1 MKPRRRTVARGA
13 LLAYLTIAAACATV
27 SPPPRPPENAS
38 RPNPSTAPT
47 PSTPADTR
55 PIPDGDAAASR
66 LPPPSSQPIPRSE
79 PPRDVPAARPQSDA
93 SGASGALVEQSRAQ
107 RAAGS
112 LPAARASL
120 ERALRLDPNNA
131 VVWLELGELE
141 LQIGNT
147 EQAATLA
154 RKAMTL
160 AGRDARLSARAERL
174 LRAAE

>member
-1 MKPRRRTVARGA
+1 MKTHSAFARGA
-13 LLAYLTIAAACATV
+13 LLAYITLAAACATV
-27 SPPPRPPENAS
+27 SPPPRPTPPAS
-38 RPNPSTAPT
+38 PPASNGSPAPSIPGDGRPL
-47 PSTPADTR
+47 
-55 PIPDGDAAASR
+55 PDSGASSR
-66 LPPPSSQPIPRSE
+66 FPPPSPQPGTRSE

-93 SGASGALVEQSRAQ
+93 SGASGALLEQSRAQ

-131 VVWLELGELE
+131 ALWLELGELE
-141 LQIGNT
+141 LQTGNSA
-147 EQAATLA
+147 QAATMA

-174 LRAAE
+174 LDAAE

>member
-1 MKPRRRTVARGA
+1 MTRMLRSALVRGA
-13 LLAYLTIAAACATV
+13 VLGLCALAAACSTLGAAPTRPAPRPAPA
-27 SPPPRPPENAS
+27 PPP
-38 RPNPSTAPT
+38 
-47 PSTPADTR
+47 PAETR
-55 PIPDGDAAASR
+55 PAPAPQPLPPPATTR
-66 LPPPSSQPIPRSE
+66 LPPRAEPT

-93 SGASGALVEQSRAQ
+93 SGASGVLLEQSRAQ

-131 VVWLELGELE
+131 TLWIELGELE
-141 LQIGNT
+141 LQTGNAT
-147 EQAATLA
+147 QAATLA

-160 AGRDARLSARAERL
+160 AGRDGRLAARAERL